1 MFTRV
6 WIYKED
12 RIMSLDTVLKIG
24 NILRNSKEEMSF
36 SKAIESCKCK
46 DGCWPFCL
54 CLPVD
59 KDFNIIF
66 DRASIVPENKRNSLF
81 YLTYKTSNY
90 DRVCRYIYGDIYYSV
105 KGTLSKNGSINK
117 PKEDGYYRLGESQNK
132 NSFNLG
138 NAEYKSIC
146 SSSDFSPEEK
156 KVFQQL
162 RTGLAKEQ
170 ILIERIL
177 KYAPAI
183 IKYFEN
189 ENVSSFKE
197 YIENEDNLKDICCT
211 INKEN
216 NKKELKKSAE
226 AKSEEELLQ
235 LNSASIF
242 LHFSYEDSNGNEKS
256 WYDFSNTL
264 ELVIREMQ
272 KKYVDDKNKE
282 RLVLKKSLW
291 PTICSGDDKN
301 DIQFPNFDLENRYKT
316 RVFTESEIEDLFYGD
331 EYAKKNGKKISDSKY
346 KLIVLPCGDN
356 LKAEDLKLF
365 QEKRNEPAIVSANE
379 YKDDL
384 ISSILEDSST
394 FTSFDFIF
402 AKKERTKADDTYLM
416 EISNITLSALNRV
429 NKRNKEIA
437 DKVYA
442 ERNKEIKIDKLE
454 RNKEKKEDYSPI
466 CNSFRNLLGDVQ
478 MNNTTGKAEIVA
490 SKKYESQILKVLPL
504 IYKEDYYND
513 PYLLHSFVTNV
524 ESATRLGNGSF
535 WCKILKYDLMFI
547 LSIQNNKQ
555 NKFMEITNSCSFKL
569 GFKIGKMAQPL
580 RFIGSFEK
588 NYVGL
593 LSRRVSTKEDCIRF
607 VTDLCQ
613 KLVMHDSVWSVMSAE
628 VFDDLA
634 KLPEDKYD
642 KDELSFGFLD
652 GYFKYESTDKK
663 KVFQKRLEKIMKDYS
678 DDEDLKEP
686 ISKLNLIVNEIKHN
700 D

>member
-1 MFTRV
+1 
-6 WIYKED
+6 
-12 RIMSLDTVLKIG
+12 MSLDTVLKIG
-24 NILRNSKEEMSF
+24 NILRNSKEKMSF
-36 SKAIESCKCK
+36 SKNIVSCPK
-46 DGCWPFCL
+46 DEKGCWPFCL

-66 DRASIVPENKRNSLF
+66 DKASIVPENKRNSLF
-81 YLTYKTSNY
+81 YLKYITSNN
-90 DRVCRYIYGDIYYSV
+90 DKSFKYIYGDIYYSV
-105 KGTLSKNGSINK
+105 KGVLGKNGSINE
-117 PKEDGYYRLGESQNK
+117 PKECGYYRLAASKSGS
-132 NSFNLG
+132 SFNIG
-138 NAEYKSIC
+138 TATCKEIY
-146 SSSDFSPEEK
+146 SSPDFSPEEIK
-156 KVFQQL
+156 EFKQI
-162 RTGLAKEQ
+162 RTGLAKELT
-170 ILIERIL
+170 LIERIL

-183 IKYFEN
+183 IKYFKH

-197 YIENEDNLKDICCT
+197 YIENEDNLKNICCT

-216 NKKELKKSAE
+216 NKKKLDELKE
-226 AKSEEELLQ
+226 AKSDEELLL

-264 ELVIREMQ
+264 ELVIREMH

-301 DIQFPNFDLENRYKT
+301 DIQFPNYDLENRYKT

-466 CNSFRNLLGDVQ
+466 CNSFHNLLGDVQ

-490 SKKYESQILKVLPL
+490 SKKYESHILKVLPL
-504 IYKEDYYND
+504 VYKEDYYND
-513 PYLLHSFVTNV
+513 PSLLHSFVANV
-524 ESATRLGNGSF
+524 ESATRIGDGSF

-555 NKFMEITNSCSFKL
+555 NKFMEIINSASFML
-569 GFKIGKMAQPL
+569 GVKIGKMAKPL
-580 RFIGSFEK
+580 KKAIGSFEK

-593 LSRRVSTKEDCIRF
+593 LSRRVSTKDDCIRF
-607 VTDLCQ
+607 ISDISQ
-613 KLVMHDSVWSVMSAE
+613 KLVMHDGMWATMCAE
-628 VFDDLA
+628 VCDDLA
-634 KLPEDKYD
+634 NLSESEYD

-652 GYFKYESTDKK
+652 GYFKYEPTDKK
-663 KVFQKRLEKIMKDYS
+663 KDFQRRLEKILADYS
-678 DDEDLKEP
+678 DNEDLKDEV
-686 ISKLNLIVNEIKHN
+686 SKLNLIVDDINHKN
-700 D
+700 

>member
-1 MFTRV
+1 
-6 WIYKED
+6 
-12 RIMSLDTVLKIG
+12 MSLDTVLKIG
-24 NILRNSKEEMSF
+24 NILRNSKEKMSF
-36 SKAIESCKCK
+36 SKNIVSCPK
-46 DGCWPFCL
+46 DEKGCWPFCL

-66 DRASIVPENKRNSLF
+66 DKASIVLENKRNSLF
-81 YLTYKTSNY
+81 YLKYITSNN
-90 DRVCRYIYGDIYYSV
+90 DKSFKYIYGDIYYSV
-105 KGTLSKNGSINK
+105 KGALGKNGSINE
-117 PKEDGYYRLGESQNK
+117 PKECGYYRLAASKSGS
-132 NSFNLG
+132 SFNIG
-138 NAEYKSIC
+138 TATCKEIY
-146 SSSDFSPEEK
+146 SSPDFSPEEIK
-156 KVFQQL
+156 EFKQI
-162 RTGLAKEQ
+162 RTGLAKELT
-170 ILIERIL
+170 LIERIL

-197 YIENEDNLKDICCT
+197 YIENEDNLKNICCT

-216 NKKELKKSAE
+216 NKKKLDKLKE
-226 AKSEEELLQ
+226 AKSDEELLL

-264 ELVIREMQ
+264 ELVIREMH

-301 DIQFPNFDLENRYKT
+301 DIQFPNFYLENRYKT

-454 RNKEKKEDYSPI
+454 RNKEKKEDNSPI
-466 CNSFRNLLGDVQ
+466 CNSFHNLLGDVQ

-490 SKKYESQILKVLPL
+490 SKKYESHILKVLPL
-504 IYKEDYYND
+504 VYKEDYYND
-513 PYLLHSFVTNV
+513 PSLLHSFVANV
-524 ESATRLGNGSF
+524 ESATRIGDGSF

-555 NKFMEITNSCSFKL
+555 K
-569 GFKIGKMAQPL
+569 
-580 RFIGSFEK
+580 
-588 NYVGL
+588 
-593 LSRRVSTKEDCIRF
+593 
-607 VTDLCQ
+607 
-613 KLVMHDSVWSVMSAE
+613 
-628 VFDDLA
+628 
-634 KLPEDKYD
+634 
-642 KDELSFGFLD
+642 
-652 GYFKYESTDKK
+652 
-663 KVFQKRLEKIMKDYS
+663 
-678 DDEDLKEP
+678 
-686 ISKLNLIVNEIKHN
+686 
-700 D
+700 

>member
-1 MFTRV
+1 
-6 WIYKED
+6 
-12 RIMSLDTVLKIG
+12 MSLDTVLKIG
-24 NILRNSKEEMSF
+24 NILRNSKEKMSF
-36 SKAIESCKCK
+36 SKNIVSCPK
-46 DGCWPFCL
+46 DEKGCWPFCL

-66 DRASIVPENKRNSLF
+66 DKASIVPENKRNSLF
-81 YLTYKTSNY
+81 YLKYITSNN
-90 DRVCRYIYGDIYYSV
+90 DKSFKYIYGDIYYTV
-105 KGTLSKNGSINK
+105 KGALGKNGSINE
-117 PKEDGYYRLGESQNK
+117 PKECGYYRLAASKSGS
-132 NSFNLG
+132 SFNIG
-138 NAEYKSIC
+138 TATCKEIY
-146 SSSDFSPEEK
+146 SSPDFSPEEIK
-156 KVFQQL
+156 EFKQI
-162 RTGLAKEQ
+162 RTGLAKELT
-170 ILIERIL
+170 LIERIL

-197 YIENEDNLKDICCT
+197 YIENEDNLKNICCT

-216 NKKELKKSAE
+216 NKKKLDKLKE
-226 AKSEEELLQ
+226 AKSDEELLL

-264 ELVIREMQ
+264 ELVIREMH

-466 CNSFRNLLGDVQ
+466 CNSFHNLLGDVQ

-490 SKKYESQILKVLPL
+490 SKKYESHILKVLPL
-504 IYKEDYYND
+504 VYKEDYYND
-513 PYLLHSFVTNV
+513 PSLLHSFVANV
-524 ESATRLGNGSF
+524 ESATRIGDGSF

-555 NKFMEITNSCSFKL
+555 NKYMEITNSASFKL
-569 GFKIGKMAQPL
+569 GVKIGKMAKPL
-580 RFIGSFEK
+580 KKTIGSFEK

-593 LSRRVSTKEDCIRF
+593 LSRRVSTKNDCIRF
-607 VTDLCQ
+607 VTDISQ
-613 KLVMHDSVWSVMSAE
+613 KLVMHDSVWSAMCAE
-628 VFDDLA
+628 VCNDLA
-634 KLPEDKYD
+634 NLSESEYD

-652 GYFKYESTDKK
+652 GYFKYEPTDKK
-663 KVFQKRLEKIMKDYS
+663 KEFQKRLEKIMKDYS
-678 DDEDLKEP
+678 DDEDLKESV
-686 ISKLNLIVNEIKHN
+686 SKLNLIVNEIMK
-700 D
+700 

>member
-1 MFTRV
+1 
-6 WIYKED
+6 
-12 RIMSLDTVLKIG
+12 MSLDTVLKIG

-156 KVFQQL
+156 QVFQQL

-242 LHFSYEDSNGNEKS
+242 LHFSYEDGNGNEKS

-490 SKKYESQILKVLPL
+490 SKKYESHILKVLPL
-504 IYKEDYYND
+504 IYKEDHYND

-524 ESATRLGNGSF
+524 ESATRIGGGSF

-628 VFDDLA
+628 VIDDLA
-634 KLPEDKYD
+634 RLPEDKYD

-652 GYFKYESTDKK
+652 GYFKYEPTDKK
-663 KVFQKRLEKIMKDYS
+663 KDFQKRLEKIIKDYS
-678 DDEDLKEP
+678 DDEDLKESV
-686 ISKLNLIVNEIKHN
+686 SKLNLIVEDVKLNNKKI
-700 D
+700 

>member
-1 MFTRV
+1 
-6 WIYKED
+6 
-12 RIMSLDTVLKIG
+12 MSLDTVLKIG
-24 NILRNSKEEMSF
+24 NILRNSKEKMSF
-36 SKAIESCKCK
+36 SKNIVSCPK
-46 DGCWPFCL
+46 DEKGCWPFCL

-66 DRASIVPENKRNSLF
+66 DKASIVPENKRNSLF
-81 YLTYKTSNY
+81 YLKYITSNN
-90 DRVCRYIYGDIYYSV
+90 DKSFKYIYGDIYYSV
-105 KGTLSKNGSINK
+105 KGALGKNGSINE
-117 PKEDGYYRLGESQNK
+117 PKECGYYRLAASKSGS
-132 NSFNLG
+132 SFNIG
-138 NAEYKSIC
+138 TATCKEIY
-146 SSSDFSPEEK
+146 SSPDFSPEEIK
-156 KVFQQL
+156 EFKQI
-162 RTGLAKEQ
+162 RTGLAKELT
-170 ILIERIL
+170 LIERIL

-197 YIENEDNLKDICCT
+197 YIENEDNLKNICCT

-216 NKKELKKSAE
+216 NKKKLDKLKE
-226 AKSEEELLQ
+226 AKSDEELLL

-264 ELVIREMQ
+264 ELVIREMH

-466 CNSFRNLLGDVQ
+466 CNSFHNLLGDVQ

-490 SKKYESQILKVLPL
+490 SKKYESHILKVLPL
-504 IYKEDYYND
+504 VYKEDYYND
-513 PYLLHSFVTNV
+513 PSLLHSFVANV
-524 ESATRLGNGSF
+524 ESATRIGDGSF

-555 NKFMEITNSCSFKL
+555 NKFM
-569 GFKIGKMAQPL
+569 
-580 RFIGSFEK
+580 
-588 NYVGL
+588 
-593 LSRRVSTKEDCIRF
+593 
-607 VTDLCQ
+607 
-613 KLVMHDSVWSVMSAE
+613 
-628 VFDDLA
+628 
-634 KLPEDKYD
+634 
-642 KDELSFGFLD
+642 
-652 GYFKYESTDKK
+652 
-663 KVFQKRLEKIMKDYS
+663 
-678 DDEDLKEP
+678 DLKSAT
-686 ISKLNLIVNEIKHN
+686 IIQYTIKGRFMN
-700 D
+700 R

>member
-1 MFTRV
+1 M
-6 WIYKED
+6 
-12 RIMSLDTVLKIG
+12 
-24 NILRNSKEEMSF
+24 
-36 SKAIESCKCK
+36 
-46 DGCWPFCL
+46 
-54 CLPVD
+54 
-59 KDFNIIF
+59 
-66 DRASIVPENKRNSLF
+66 
-81 YLTYKTSNY
+81 
-90 DRVCRYIYGDIYYSV
+90 
-105 KGTLSKNGSINK
+105 
-117 PKEDGYYRLGESQNK
+117 
-132 NSFNLG
+132 
-138 NAEYKSIC
+138 
-146 SSSDFSPEEK
+146 
-156 KVFQQL
+156 FQQL

-301 DIQFPNFDLENRYKT
+301 DIQFPNFDLGNRYKT

-490 SKKYESQILKVLPL
+490 SKKYESHILKVLPL

-524 ESATRLGNGSF
+524 ESATRIGGGSF

-628 VFDDLA
+628 VIDDLA
-634 KLPEDKYD
+634 RLPEDKYD

-652 GYFKYESTDKK
+652 GYFKYEPTDKK
-663 KVFQKRLEKIMKDYS
+663 KDFQKRLEKIIKDYS
-678 DDEDLKEP
+678 DDEDLKESV
-686 ISKLNLIVNEIKHN
+686 SKLNLIVEDVKLNNKKI
-700 D
+700 

>member
-1 MFTRV
+1 
-6 WIYKED
+6 
-12 RIMSLDTVLKIG
+12 MSLDTVLKIG
-24 NILRNSKEEMSF
+24 NILRNSKEKMSF
-36 SKAIESCKCK
+36 SKNIVSCPK
-46 DGCWPFCL
+46 DEKGCWPFCL

-66 DRASIVPENKRNSLF
+66 DKASIVPENKRNSLF
-81 YLTYKTSNY
+81 YLKYITSNN
-90 DRVCRYIYGDIYYSV
+90 DKSFKYIYGDIYYSV
-105 KGTLSKNGSINK
+105 KGALGKNGSINE
-117 PKEDGYYRLGESQNK
+117 PKECGYYRLAASKSGS
-132 NSFNLG
+132 SFNIG
-138 NAEYKSIC
+138 TATCKEIY
-146 SSSDFSPEEK
+146 SSPDFSPEEIK
-156 KVFQQL
+156 EFKQI
-162 RTGLAKEQ
+162 RTGLAKELT
-170 ILIERIL
+170 LIERIL

-197 YIENEDNLKDICCT
+197 YIENEDNLKNVCCT

-216 NKKELKKSAE
+216 NKKKLDKLKE
-226 AKSEEELLQ
+226 AKSDEELLL

-264 ELVIREMQ
+264 ELVIREMH

-466 CNSFRNLLGDVQ
+466 CNSFHNLLGDVQ

-490 SKKYESQILKVLPL
+490 SKKYESHILKVLPL
-504 IYKEDYYND
+504 VYKEDYYND
-513 PYLLHSFVTNV
+513 PSLLHSFVANV
-524 ESATRLGNGSF
+524 ESATRIGDGSF

-580 RFIGSFEK
+580 RKFIGSFEK

-634 KLPEDKYD
+634 NISESEYD

-652 GYFKYESTDKK
+652 GYFKYEPTDKK
-663 KVFQKRLEKIMKDYS
+663 KEFQKRLEKIMKDYS
-678 DDEDLKEP
+678 DDEDLKESV
-686 ISKLNLIVNEIKHN
+686 SKLNLIVNEIKK
-700 D
+700 